1 MLQILP
7 PVIGA
12 GQMMN
17 HLFNAIVI
25 AVLVGTVVMAPLP
38 QPSAPSVASRPTETA
53 VLPAAIDSAA
63 AKAAIEACGYSEVS
77 LLASG
82 TDGTW
87 RAKAYRGAEEV
98 RLTVNGAGK
107 VSVD

>member
-1 MLQILP
+1 
-7 PVIGA
+7 
-12 GQMMN
+12 MMN
-17 HLFNAIVI
+17 NLFNAIVI

-38 QPSAPSVASRPTETA
+38 QPSAPSVASRPSETA
-53 VLPAAIDSAA
+53 DIPVVTDSAA

-77 LLASG
+77 MLASG

-107 VSVD
+107 VSAD

>member
-1 MLQILP
+1 
-7 PVIGA
+7 
-12 GQMMN
+12 MMN
-17 HLFNAIVI
+17 NLFNAIVI
-25 AVLVGTVVMAPLP
+25 TVLVGTVVMAPLP
-38 QPSAPSVASRPTETA
+38 QPPTPPSVASRPSATA
-53 VLPAAIDSAA
+53 AISSAIDSAA

-87 RAKAYRGAEEV
+87 RAKAYRGATEV
-98 RLTVNGAGK
+98 QVTVNGAGK

>member
-1 MLQILP
+1 
-7 PVIGA
+7 
-12 GQMMN
+12 MMN

-38 QPSAPSVASRPTETA
+38 QPSTPSVASLPPATA
-53 VLPAAIDSAA
+53 VIPSAIDSAA

-77 LLASG
+77 ILDSG

-87 RAKAYRGAEEV
+87 RAKAYKGTTQV
-98 RLTVNGAGK
+98 QVTVDGTGK
-107 VSVD
+107 VSFQ

>member
-1 MLQILP
+1 
-7 PVIGA
+7 
-12 GQMMN
+12 MMN

-25 AVLVGTVVMAPLP
+25 AVLVGTVVMAPWP
-38 QPSAPSVASRPTETA
+38 QSPAPSVASRPSETA
-53 VLPAAIDSAA
+53 AISSAIESAA

-77 LLASG
+77 MLASG

-98 RLTVNGAGK
+98 RLTVDGAGR
-107 VSVD
+107 VSAD